1 VVIPT
6 LLAVALALTAPSAPS
21 ARVDARFLRLD
32 GTRLELVLRNR
43 TDRPIVYFQLYLRR
57 REYTVRGVRALSAGH
72 CSYVYYVLCAPSQP
86 IRRGVTFRV
95 VVRLSRRY
103 PPRGGAV
110 LYAAVPP
117 GPGDDE
123 GELLGPLP
131 VLGPAPR

>member
-1 VVIPT
+1 VI
-6 LLAVALALTAPSAPS
+6 LAVLSVALAFTAPTAPS
-21 ARVDARFLRLD
+21 ARVDARLVRLD
-32 GTRLELVLRNR
+32 GNRLELVLRNR
-43 TDRPIVYFQLYLRR
+43 TNEPIVYFQFYLRR
-57 REYTVRGVRALSAGH
+57 RGYPVRGVRALSAGH

-103 PPRGGAV
+103 PPLGGAV